1 MMGMLLTLQV
11 EIALHRPS
19 VFGQRMGMP
28 WSRFIWAIRV
38 AIRRVRYPG
47 KKFRRE
53 IVTADPKA
61 RR

>member
-47 KKFRRE
+47 KNSGGRLLPR
-53 IVTADPKA
+53 I
-61 RR
+61 